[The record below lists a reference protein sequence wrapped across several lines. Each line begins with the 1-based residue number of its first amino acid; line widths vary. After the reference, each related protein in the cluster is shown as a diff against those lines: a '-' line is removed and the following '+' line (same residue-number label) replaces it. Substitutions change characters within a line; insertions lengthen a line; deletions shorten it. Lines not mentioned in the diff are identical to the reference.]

1 MNTRITK
8 AFATY
13 QASVTPAAIKRVLA
27 SMSHCR
33 LVGADGIR
41 AGALLTLQAA
51 LEEETDAEPDCA
63 SETAVRARAGRMG
76 YSVSKSRDRSRHHN
90 NCGRFMLCNDRS
102 TVVLGDRFDASIQ
115 DIADYLTDKRAQA

>member
-13 QASVTPAAIKRVLA
+13 QTSIAPAAIKSALA

-33 LVGADGIR
+33 LIDADGIR

-51 LEEETDAEPDCA
+51 LEVETDAASDCA
-63 SETAVRARAGRMG
+63 SESAIRTRAGRMG
-76 YSVSKSRDRSRHHN
+76 YSVSKSRDRSLHHN
-90 NCGRFMLCNDRS
+90 NCGQFMLCDDRN

-115 DIADYLTDKRAQA
+115 DIAYYLTRKAA